1 MYFII
6 MLYLILQ
13 HTKWANYWLYYRMA
27 KPNMVQEKKGR
38 GMIMAK
44 IGRNK
49 DKFTPDMLT
58 ELVAK
63 WKAIKEVS
71 ETVHETNCEAAHTIS
86 LTMCLPTAGSQEEK
100 SPRWWGRRGN

>member
-1 MYFII
+1 
-6 MLYLILQ
+6 
-13 HTKWANYWLYYRMA
+13 
-27 KPNMVQEKKGR
+27 MVDHNVYEKKSGR
-38 GMIMAK
+38 KMIMDK
-44 IGRNK
+44 IGLNK

-71 ETVHETNCEAAHTIS
+71 ETVHETEVAHTIS

-100 SPRWWGRRGN
+100 SPR

>member
-1 MYFII
+1 
-6 MLYLILQ
+6 
-13 HTKWANYWLYYRMA
+13 
-27 KPNMVQEKKGR
+27 
-38 GMIMAK
+38 MAK

-71 ETVHETNCEAAHTIS
+71 ETMH
-86 LTMCLPTAGSQEEK
+86 
-100 SPRWWGRRGN
+100 